1 MYSAHVCVFRLYI
14 NTVLQIIT
22 AGHPTDDGARDLRGI
37 RKPDHVLGGRETSVF
52 QKVSQVVPANPEH
65 AFAAHSQSHEQ
76 CGNRFK
82 ITGGQCNGKKVSHH
96 GW

>member
-1 MYSAHVCVFRLYI
+1 MFWAAEGSHFYV
-14 NTVLQIIT
+14 
-22 AGHPTDDGARDLRGI
+22 
-37 RKPDHVLGGRETSVF
+37 
-52 QKVSQVVPANPEH
+52 VSQVVPANPEH
-65 AFAAHSQSHEQ
+65 AFAAFSTFYEQ